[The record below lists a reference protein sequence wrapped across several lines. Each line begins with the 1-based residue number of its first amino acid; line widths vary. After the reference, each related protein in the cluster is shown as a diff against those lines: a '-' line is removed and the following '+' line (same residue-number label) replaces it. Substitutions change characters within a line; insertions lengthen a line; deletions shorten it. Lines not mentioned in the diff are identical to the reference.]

1 MQGLVEVW
9 AEWSIHVDCVLLF
22 LASRVAET
30 ASEGA
35 GGLEGTVKAAARWH
49 AGEEKEEEGKR
60 RERRRRKERGRKL
73 ERGAGEEERTEGDR
87 EDVGGSVHVLS
98 IYLLFISLQHDF
110 EAALAAKDAIIEQL
124 RRDLRE
130 MQAKLDVSGRRE
142 VSRV

>member
-22 LASRVAET
+22 PASRVAET

-35 GGLEGTVKAAARWH
+35 GGLEGTVKAAARRH

-60 RERRRRKERGRKL
+60 RERRRRKECGRKL

-98 IYLLFISLQHDF
+98 IYLLFLSLQHDF